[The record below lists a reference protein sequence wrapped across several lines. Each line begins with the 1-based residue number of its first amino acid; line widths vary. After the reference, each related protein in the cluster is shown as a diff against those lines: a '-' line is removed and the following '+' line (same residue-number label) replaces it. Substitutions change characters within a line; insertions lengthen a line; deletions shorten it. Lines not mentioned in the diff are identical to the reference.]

1 MRYYATQRPLAPGT
15 FPKPQDNKVLSV
27 TNYDER
33 TYISALMKKAWG
45 YVEYA
50 KPLGSA
56 EAEAYEL
63 VKDELKEERKDRIC
77 TLLGKILRETR
88 ALCDLDDL
96 EYHAEDETV
105 LATFAGGTKRINVEG
120 DSGIA
125 MIKDILNHIA

>member
-1 MRYYATQRPLAPGT
+1 MRYYAQRPLAPGT

-33 TYISALMKKAWG
+33 TYIPALMKKAWG
-45 YVEYA
+45 YIEYEE
-50 KPLGSA
+50 PLANA

-63 VKDELKEERKDRIC
+63 VKDEPKEERKNRIC
-77 TLLGKILRETR
+77 ILLGKILRETR
-88 ALCDLDDL
+88 ALCDLDNI

-105 LATFAGGTKRINVEG
+105 LAVFAGGTKRINVEG